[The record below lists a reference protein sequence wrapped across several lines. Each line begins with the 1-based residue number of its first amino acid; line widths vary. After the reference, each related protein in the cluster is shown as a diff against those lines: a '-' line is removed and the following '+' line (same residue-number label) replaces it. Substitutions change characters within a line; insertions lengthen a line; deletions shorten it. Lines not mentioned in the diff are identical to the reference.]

1 MKLII
6 DTILSYS
13 LYSDFPNCPD
23 NILYSAV
30 YVFMCEYGGG
40 DPGSNQVSHV
50 SWHVSLVLFIIIILA
65 TLHDMW
71 DLSSLTRDWKHAP
84 CIGGME
90 F

>member
-50 SWHVSLVLFIIIILA
+50 S
-65 TLHDMW
+65 
-71 DLSSLTRDWKHAP
+71 
-84 CIGGME
+84 
-90 F
+90 